1 MNYNILNTPEVAKEI
16 KKLVKKYPTF
26 KTDLVNLKV
35 ALENNPFQG
44 TSLGNNIFKIRLSI
58 KSKVAG
64 KRGGARVITYIQ
76 VKDSQIVMVSIYD
89 KSTQEAISIKEINER
104 IKNFLS

>member
-26 KTDLVNLKV
+26 KTELVNLKIS
-35 ALENNPFQG
+35 LENNPFQG
-44 TSLGNNIFKIRLSI
+44 TSLGNNIYKIRLLI

-76 VKDSQIVMVSIYD
+76 IKESQIVLVSIYD
-89 KSTQEAISIKEINER
+89 KSAQETISIKEINER
-104 IKNFLS
+104 IKKFIS

>member
-26 KTDLVNLKV
+26 KTELVNLKIS
-35 ALENNPFQG
+35 LENNPFQG
-44 TSLGNNIFKIRLSI
+44 KSLGNNIYKIRLLI

-64 KRGGARVITYIQ
+64 KRGGARVITYVQI
-76 VKDSQIVMVSIYD
+76 KESQIVLVSIYD
-89 KSTQEAISIKEINER
+89 KSAQETISIKEINER
-104 IKNFLS
+104 IKKFVS